1 MESILSVFRDGWCIF
16 RLGNFDFACSYFRD
30 TPLEL
35 IEGVLRFMDTK
46 EPQLVTLDGEDMG
59 FAYVMIDWVV
69 TTVYKDKRHR
79 FRYKYSIEDFAKQL
93 YKDIN
98 EKTDDIIND
107 FYWGLY
113 GTKEQAKKQLQE
125 ALNKLANKF
134 SLE

>member
-1 MESILSVFRDGWCIF
+1 MESILYGFDAGWCMF
-16 RLGNFDFACSYFRD
+16 GLGNFNFACSYIRD

-93 YKDIN
+93 HKDIR
-98 EKTDDIIND
+98 EKIDDIVCD

-113 GTKEQAKKQLQE
+113 GTEEQAQKQLQE